1 MYYRRSLALPRRN
14 LKICN
19 LLFMRLRVPL
29 KKRNQRIEDSEW
41 RKMETQRIPTG
52 RRGLKELLTI
62 ILITS
67 VTVLFCSY
75 QRDSNAQ
82 TLTIFRDFWHTRY
95 ISGRDVTAGFRKLK
109 SSRYNI
115 HQWKLYMNRYGRI
128 IYKNLKYS
136 NCYVLL
142 SIPTDRFLQNYLRTN
157 DPVLKIWWRLSICR
171 KVIPAIIGSLPGST
185 IP

>member
-1 MYYRRSLALPRRN
+1 
-14 LKICN
+14 
-19 LLFMRLRVPL
+19 
-29 KKRNQRIEDSEW
+29 
-41 RKMETQRIPTG
+41 METQRIPTG

-95 ISGRDVTAGFRKLK
+95 ISGRDVTAGLKLK

-115 HQWKLYMNRYGRI
+115 HQ
-128 IYKNLKYS
+128 
-136 NCYVLL
+136 
-142 SIPTDRFLQNYLRTN
+142 
-157 DPVLKIWWRLSICR
+157 
-171 KVIPAIIGSLPGST
+171 
-185 IP
+185 